1 MATHSSILVWKISW
15 TQEPGR
21 LQVHGVTES
30 WIQLSTHTL
39 YPYIRPFD
47 IVPQAPEAF
56 FPNFFFFY
64 LFYSIF
70 IYLAVLGLSCG
81 MKELVSCTG
90 IEPGPPALE
99 AWHLIDW
106 TTRQVPSLSWVI
118 SIHLSSC
125 SSIPF

>member
-1 MATHSSILVWKISW
+1 MDTRAWQAT
-15 TQEPGR
+15 
-21 LQVHGVTES
+21 VHGVTES

-81 MKELVSCTG
+81 MKEQVSCTG

-99 AWHLIDW
+99 AWRLIDW